1 MLDKTLRVTSIR
13 SINPKGFGGCIFTGK
28 PIDEHGNVQ
37 DATAYYV
44 VKATGIVLGGVIVQP
59 GQWWKVSGA
68 AEERTLNVNG
78 FKVVEWQIDASL
90 AVLTRPS
97 GEYIV
102 SFIADSPAFEGIG
115 QVKARKLWDSLGQR
129 LYDALDAAD
138 IATLSTVLS
147 PESAAQAITA
157 WDKYGDSR
165 TLQWLQTEGIDL
177 KVGRKVLEFFGRE
190 TPEKLQEDPYRLLS
204 FCATWRQVDDMAR
217 RHFKVALD
225 DPRRI
230 KGAIEEACYRVFLAG
245 HTMVLSAKLMD
256 YIKAVLGS
264 QTKSLKWRRLTSTAL
279 DQGLS
284 NGSFVVGH
292 NGVQPIGAMVM
303 EREVAKAISDR
314 LAAIDVEL
322 LPAAQVDAVIQSYES
337 TEGIEINSQQRHA
350 VHLASV
356 KSFMLIVG
364 GAGVGKT
371 TVLKVVY
378 KVFDQAGIQVIQLAL
393 AGRAAKRMQ
402 EATGRAAST
411 IASFLRAAKEL
422 TCPCAVVID
431 EASMVDL
438 VTMYRLVELLDS
450 NVRLI
455 LVGDVEQLMPI
466 GPGLVL
472 HSLISVPTVPVA
484 ELSVIKRYGGAIA
497 DAALAIRKGVWLD
510 LSSDESDPVAFIHCE
525 DRQTSSGTSLI
536 AETVLDLYQLA
547 PADTQIL
554 CARRNRADG
563 TKGIN
568 SLCQTAMTAGKE
580 PLTVW
585 SDKYDQAVLTG
596 FNIGDQVLCTRNMW
610 NRGLQNG
617 ALGVIVEICG
627 ELNSID
633 ATEGGEDEPV
643 LAWVLW
649 DDGARRGIVESMLDD
664 LELGYAIT
672 VHKAQ
677 GSQWPRVIV
686 PITGHRLLDRTLIYT
701 AITRAQK
708 QVLIVGDEVAAR
720 NAVER
725 EPRVRGRKVGL
736 DLALQLYLDHRLYVR
751 IPVKPATRSN
761 SNPTGHSI

>member
-1 MLDKTLRVTSIR
+1 MLNKTLRVSSIR
-13 SINPKGFGGCIFTGK
+13 SFNPKGFGGCIFTGK
-28 PIDEHGNVQ
+28 PIDDQGNVQ
-37 DATAYYV
+37 DAAAYYV
-44 VKATGIVLGGVIVQP
+44 VKANGIVLGGVTVQP
-59 GQWWKVSGA
+59 GQWWKVSGV
-68 AEERTLNVNG
+68 AEERILNVNG
-78 FKVVEWQIDASL
+78 FEVSEWQIDASV

-115 QVKARKLWDSLGQR
+115 QVKARKLWDSLGQG
-129 LYDALDAAD
+129 LYDALDSAD
-138 IATLSTVLS
+138 MATLTTVLS
-147 PESAAQAITA
+147 PESAAQALKA

-165 TLQWLQTEGIDL
+165 TLQWLQAEGIDL
-177 KVGRKVLEFFGRE
+177 KVGRKVLGFFGSE

-204 FCATWRQVDDMAR
+204 FCATWQQVDDMAQ

-225 DPRRI
+225 DPRRM

-256 YIKAVLGS
+256 YIKVVLGP
-264 QTKSLKWRRLTSTAL
+264 QTKSLKWRGLISAAL
-279 DQGLS
+279 NHGLS
-284 NGSFVVGH
+284 NGSYVVGH
-292 NGVQPIGAMVM
+292 YGVQPLGAMVM
-303 EREVAKAISDR
+303 ECEVAKAISDR
-314 LAAIDVEL
+314 IVAINVEL
-322 LPAAQVDAVIQSYES
+322 LPTAQVEAVINAYEGA
-337 TEGIEINSQQRHA
+337 EGIELNSQQRQA
-350 VHLASV
+350 VHLASE
-356 KSFMLIVG
+356 KSFMLIAG

-371 TVLKVVY
+371 TVLKAVY

-402 EATGRAAST
+402 EATGREAAT

-422 TCPCAVVID
+422 SGPCAVIVD

-438 VTMYRLVELLDS
+438 VTMHRLVSLLDS

-455 LVGDVEQLMPI
+455 LAGDVEQLMPV

-472 HSLISVPTVPVA
+472 HSLIRVPMVPIA
-484 ELSVIKRYGGAIA
+484 ELKVIKRYGGAIA
-497 DAALAIRKGVWLD
+497 AAALAIREGVWPD
-510 LSSDESDPVAFIHCE
+510 LPSDESSAVAFVHCE
-525 DRQTSSGTSLI
+525 DRITSSGTSLI

-547 PADTQIL
+547 PTDTQIL

-568 SLCQTAMTAGKE
+568 SLCQAAMTSGKE

-585 SDKYDQAVLTG
+585 SERFEQTVFTG
-596 FNIGDQVLCTRNMW
+596 FNLGDQVLCTRNMW
-610 NRGLQNG
+610 GRGLQNG
-617 ALGVIVEICG
+617 AIGVIVEICG

-633 ATEGGEDEPV
+633 PVDDGDGEPL

-649 DDGARRGIVESMLDD
+649 DDGIRRGIVESMLDD

-720 NAVER
+720 NAVEG
-725 EPRVRGRKVGL
+725 EPRVRERKVAL
-736 DLALQLYLDHRLYVR
+736 DIAVVNELGKDVTRTFIEKVKLD
-751 IPVKPATRSN
+751 
-761 SNPTGHSI
+761 